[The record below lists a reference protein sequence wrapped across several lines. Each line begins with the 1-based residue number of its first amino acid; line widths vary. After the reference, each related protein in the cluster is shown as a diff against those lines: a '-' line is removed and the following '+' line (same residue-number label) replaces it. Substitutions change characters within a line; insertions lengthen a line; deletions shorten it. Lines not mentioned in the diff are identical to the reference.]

1 MFWNTFVSLCNKQHK
16 SPNAVCAELNFST
29 ATATKWKNGATPRD
43 TTLQKI
49 ANYFGVTTDYLLT
62 GTSTPFKDA
71 DTDNDELDQYL
82 EELRNRPEMR
92 MLFSLAKGASKEDVE
107 RAVAIIEV
115 LRKNSDD

>member
-49 ANYFGVTTDYLLT
+49 ANYFGVTTDYLLGA
-62 GTSTPFKDA
+62 GTASEFNPRVLTTKPIGLTP
-71 DTDNDELDQYL
+71 DEIALVEAYRAKPELAPAVRKLLDI
-82 EELRNRPEMR
+82 PEPTE
-92 MLFSLAKGASKEDVE
+92 KET
-107 RAVAIIEV
+107 AV
-115 LRKNSDD
+115 